1 MDKQSSELLEDVT
14 KPNKEITFRDDSAM
28 KVLRMMKWQQQRNVI
43 TNMPF
48 QVLPMV
54 LLAG

>member
-1 MDKQSSELLEDVT
+1 MDNQSSELLEDVT
-14 KPNKEITFRDDSAM
+14 KPNKEITFRDDSAK

-43 TNMPF
+43 TNIPF